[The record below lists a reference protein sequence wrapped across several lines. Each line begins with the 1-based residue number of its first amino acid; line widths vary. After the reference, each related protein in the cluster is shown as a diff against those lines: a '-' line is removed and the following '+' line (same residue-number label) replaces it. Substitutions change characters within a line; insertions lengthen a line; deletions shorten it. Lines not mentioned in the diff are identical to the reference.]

1 MSSSRKGG
9 PVIAGVFLLAAL
21 LLNASTATAL
31 DPIQLVPAI
40 DSIGQQ
46 IATVQVYNSGDGKG
60 DRITYGIYDTGAS
73 VVTYGYQD
81 LDGLSAL
88 GQSIGVKVADGAQA
102 SGLGGVLIG
111 DVSVP
116 GTVTVVG
123 MSGVDVDFDF
133 NSPTFLDTTIKANAE
148 FASVAGIQ
156 AFLGNATTS
165 ANLPT
170 ITGTPMHAGG
180 MAARIDMI
188 GYGFDLGELFPEL
201 GIEIVIPMPDVTFH
215 TSGAVALSGDPGSF
229 TDPVSAPVRIPMDLF
244 GDDNVAS
251 PGDQLSFSYNPVQP
265 NVSFTHNPGSGDQ
278 SVSGKKFLFDTGAQM
293 NIVSEEIILA
303 LGRDPNTPDTT
314 LDIQGAA
321 GQADQVKGFVIDKL
335 ELPADTNFDGTAD
348 DVLTFLDTTV
358 FMLDLGFEIDGVL
371 GMSLMNS
378 ADQLLYDPHDP
389 LGASVSMTFDLD
401 RDTSLGTFDASLL
414 ALLASDPEFSAAFG
428 GALGTGTAYPNFN
441 VIPEPSAGLL
451 FALGMLVAFG
461 SDGRRRVR

>member
-1 MSSSRKGG
+1 MNSKQTKG
-9 PVIAGVFLLAAL
+9 PAIAGVIALAAL
-21 LLNASTATAL
+21 LVVGSTATAL

-81 LDGLSAL
+81 LDGLSAM

-102 SGLGGVLIG
+102 SGLGGILIG

-123 MSGVDVDFDF
+123 MSGVNVDFDF

-165 ANLPT
+165 VNLPT

-201 GIEIVIPMPDVTFH
+201 GIEIVIPMPNVTFH
-215 TSGAVALSGDPGSF
+215 TSGAVALSGDPGRS
-229 TDPVSAPVRIPMDLF
+229 VSAPVRIPMDLF

-321 GQADQVKGFVIDKL
+321 GQADQVKGFVIDRL
-335 ELPADTNFDGTAD
+335 ELPADTNFDGFVD
-348 DVLTFLDTTV
+348 DVLSFENATV
-358 FMLDLGFEIDGVL
+358 FMLDLGFGIDGIL
-371 GMSLMNS
+371 GMSLMNP
-378 ADQLLYDPHDP
+378 ADQFLYDPHDP

-401 RDTSLGTFDASLL
+401 RNTSVGTLDSMLL
-414 ALLASDPEFSAAFG
+414 SLLASDSEFGAAFG
-428 GALGTGTAYPNFN
+428 GALGAGSAFPNFN
-441 VIPEPSAGLL
+441 IIPEPSAGLL
-451 FALGMLVAFG
+451 FALGLLIKLGLCRFHH
-461 SDGRRRVR
+461 GRRC